1 MAKVRTDSWA
11 AGLSEEQ
18 SWALYSKA
26 RRCQWQ
32 EAAAW
37 AVKEF
42 GLEKG
47 PSRTAFYAWMTAMR
61 EEEHEHRMG
70 QAAIAAAEAAALGGR
85 CTKDEALI
93 QAFKALATDV
103 ALTTGDA
110 KTASAFVNSA
120 MAIKDRL
127 QKEQELA
134 LKSAAQSTKDEQL
147 KLARE
152 KFEAAERRENAAKT
166 GGRVQIPG
174 PPSSFS
180 GGPSVRPETADHAIF
195 CLPLCG
201 NPTKAHKNAGA
212 A

>member
-47 PSRTAFYAWMTAMR
+47 PSRTAFYAWLTAMR
-61 EEEHEHRMG
+61 EDEHEHRMG

-152 KFEAAERRENAAKT
+152 KFEFDAAKKAMEKAAEIKTISADDALAADEK
-166 GGRVQIPG
+166 IAK
-174 PPSSFS
+174 
-180 GGPSVRPETADHAIF
+180 VR
-195 CLPLCG
+195 
-201 NPTKAHKNAGA
+201 A
-212 A
+212 ALFGV

>member
-18 SWALYSKA
+18 SWELYSK
-26 RRCQWQ
+26 
-32 EAAAW
+32 
-37 AVKEF
+37 
-42 GLEKG
+42 
-47 PSRTAFYAWMTAMR
+47 
-61 EEEHEHRMG
+61 HRMG
-70 QAAIAAAEAAALGGR
+70 QAAIAAAEAAALGGK

-110 KTASAFVNSA
+110 KSASAFVNSA
-120 MAIKDRL
+120 MAIKDRLQKEQELALNRL

-152 KFEAAERRENAAKT
+152 KFEAAEKRLNAVQGAVDAPQLTDAERVAK
-166 GGRVQIPG
+166 IK
-174 PPSSFS
+174 S
-180 GGPSVRPETADHAIF
+180 IF
-195 CLPLCG
+195 G
-201 NPTKAHKNAGA
+201 MK
-212 A
+212 

>member
-70 QAAIAAAEAAALGGR
+70 QAAIAAAEAAALGGK

-134 LKSAAQSTKDEQL
+134 IKSAAQQTKDEQL
-147 KLARE
+147 KLDRE
-152 KFEAAERRENAAKT
+152 KFEAAEKRLERVAEIADAAR
-166 GGRVQIPG
+166 GGKVDPAK
-174 PPSSFS
+174 
-180 GGPSVRPETADHAIF
+180 VADEIDRI
-195 CLPLCG
+195 LG
-201 NPTKAHKNAGA
+201 RKK
-212 A
+212 

>member
-11 AGLSEEQ
+11 AALSEEQ

-70 QAAIAAAEAAALGGR
+70 QAAIAAAEAAALGSR

-110 KTASAFVNSA
+110 KSASAFVNSA

-152 KFEAAERRENAAKT
+152 KFEAAEKRLKAVQDAVKSAKAT
-166 GGRVQIPG
+166 GGG
-174 PPSSFS
+174 LSE
-180 GGPSVRPETADHAIF
+180 ETLKKIEEA
-195 CLPLCG
+195 
-201 NPTKAHKNAGA
+201 AGLL
-212 A
+212 

>member
-18 SWALYSKA
+18 SWELYSKA

-70 QAAIAAAEAAALGGR
+70 QAAIAAAEAAALGGK

-110 KTASAFVNSA
+110 KSASAFVNSA

-152 KFEAAERRENAAKT
+152 KFEAAERRENAAKAT
-166 GGRVQIPG
+166 V
-174 PPSSFS
+174 
-180 GGPSVRPETADHAIF
+180 ADSKLSDEERMAKLREIY
-195 CLPLCG
+195 G
-201 NPTKAHKNAGA
+201 I
-212 A
+212 

>member
-70 QAAIAAAEAAALGGR
+70 QAAIAAAEAAALGGK

-110 KTASAFVNSA
+110 KSASAFVNSA

-152 KFEAAERRENAAKT
+152 KFEAAEKRLERVAEIADAAR
-166 GGRVQIPG
+166 GGKVDPAK
-174 PPSSFS
+174 
-180 GGPSVRPETADHAIF
+180 VADEIDRI
-195 CLPLCG
+195 LG
-201 NPTKAHKNAGA
+201 RKK
-212 A
+212 

>member
-85 CTKDEALI
+85 CTKDEALV
-93 QAFKALATDV
+93 QAFKALAADV
-103 ALTTGDA
+103 ALTAGDA
-110 KTASAFVNSA
+110 KTASAFGSSA

-152 KFEAAERRENAAKT
+152 KFEAAEKRLERVAEIADAAR
-166 GGRVQIPG
+166 GGKVDPAK
-174 PPSSFS
+174 
-180 GGPSVRPETADHAIF
+180 VADEIDRI
-195 CLPLCG
+195 LG
-201 NPTKAHKNAGA
+201 RKK
-212 A
+212 

>member
-11 AGLSEEQ
+11 AALSEEQ

-26 RRCQWQ
+26 QRCQWQ

-93 QAFKALATDV
+93 QALKAIATDV
-103 ALTTGDA
+103 ALTMGDA
-110 KTASAFVNSA
+110 KSASAFVNSA

-127 QKEQELA
+127 LKEQELA

-152 KFEAAERRENAAKT
+152 KFEAAEKRLNAVQGAVDAPQLTDAERVAK
-166 GGRVQIPG
+166 IK
-174 PPSSFS
+174 S
-180 GGPSVRPETADHAIF
+180 IF
-195 CLPLCG
+195 G
-201 NPTKAHKNAGA
+201 MK
-212 A
+212 

>member
-11 AGLSEEQ
+11 AALTEEQ
-18 SWALYSKA
+18 SWTLYSKA

-70 QAAIAAAEAAALGGR
+70 QAAIAAAEAAALGGK

-152 KFEAAERRENAAKT
+152 KFEAAEKRLNAVKDAVKTAKSK
-166 GGRVQIPG
+166 GGLTA
-174 PPSSFS
+174 
-180 GGPSVRPETADHAIF
+180 ETLKEIEEA
-195 CLPLCG
+195 
-201 NPTKAHKNAGA
+201 AGLL
-212 A
+212 

>member
-70 QAAIAAAEAAALGGR
+70 QAAIAAAEAAALGGK

-127 QKEQELA
+127 QKERELA

-152 KFEAAERRENAAKT
+152 KFEAAEKRLERVAEIADAAR
-166 GGRVQIPG
+166 GGKVDPAK
-174 PPSSFS
+174 
-180 GGPSVRPETADHAIF
+180 VADEIDRI
-195 CLPLCG
+195 LG
-201 NPTKAHKNAGA
+201 RKK
-212 A
+212 

>member
-110 KTASAFVNSA
+110 KSASAFVNSA

-152 KFEAAERRENAAKT
+152 KFEAAEKRLKAVQDAVKTAKAT
-166 GGRVQIPG
+166 GGG
-174 PPSSFS
+174 LSE
-180 GGPSVRPETADHAIF
+180 ETLKKIEEA
-195 CLPLCG
+195 
-201 NPTKAHKNAGA
+201 AGLL
-212 A
+212 

>member
-47 PSRTAFYAWMTAMR
+47 PSRTAFYVWMTAMR
-61 EEEHEHRMG
+61 EDEHEHRMG

-152 KFEAAERRENAAKT
+152 KFEFDAAKAAMEKAAEIKTISADDALAADEK
-166 GGRVQIPG
+166 IAK
-174 PPSSFS
+174 
-180 GGPSVRPETADHAIF
+180 VR
-195 CLPLCG
+195 
-201 NPTKAHKNAGA
+201 A
-212 A
+212 ALFGV

>member
-18 SWALYSKA
+18 SWALYSRA

-47 PSRTAFYAWMTAMR
+47 PSRTAFYAWLTAMR
-61 EEEHEHRMG
+61 EDEHEHRMG

-152 KFEAAERRENAAKT
+152 KFEFDAAKKAMEKAAEIKTISADDALAADEK
-166 GGRVQIPG
+166 IAK
-174 PPSSFS
+174 
-180 GGPSVRPETADHAIF
+180 VR
-195 CLPLCG
+195 
-201 NPTKAHKNAGA
+201 A
-212 A
+212 ALFGV

>member
-70 QAAIAAAEAAALGGR
+70 QAAIAAAEAAALGGK

-152 KFEAAERRENAAKT
+152 KFEAAEKRLERVAEIADAAR
-166 GGRVQIPG
+166 GGKVDPAK
-174 PPSSFS
+174 
-180 GGPSVRPETADHAIF
+180 VADEIDRI
-195 CLPLCG
+195 LG
-201 NPTKAHKNAGA
+201 RKK
-212 A
+212 

>member
-47 PSRTAFYAWMTAMR
+47 PSRTAFYAWLTAMR

-152 KFEAAERRENAAKT
+152 KFEAAEKRLNAVQSAVDAPQLT
-166 GGRVQIPG
+166 DAERVATLKSLFG
-174 PPSSFS
+174 LK
-180 GGPSVRPETADHAIF
+180 GWT
-195 CLPLCG
+195 C
-201 NPTKAHKNAGA
+201 
-212 A
+212 

>member
-42 GLEKG
+42 GHEKG

-152 KFEAAERRENAAKT
+152 KFEAAEKRLERVAEIADAAR
-166 GGRVQIPG
+166 GGKVDPAK
-174 PPSSFS
+174 
-180 GGPSVRPETADHAIF
+180 VADEIDRI
-195 CLPLCG
+195 LG
-201 NPTKAHKNAGA
+201 RKK
-212 A
+212 

>member
-18 SWALYSKA
+18 SWELYSKA

-70 QAAIAAAEAAALGGR
+70 QAAIAAAEAAALGGK

-152 KFEAAERRENAAKT
+152 KFMAAERRENAAKGT
-166 GGRVQIPG
+166 LADEKLTPEEKLKELDRLFGR
-174 PPSSFS
+174 
-180 GGPSVRPETADHAIF
+180 
-195 CLPLCG
+195 
-201 NPTKAHKNAGA
+201 
-212 A
+212 

>member
-47 PSRTAFYAWMTAMR
+47 PSRTAFYAWLTAMR

-152 KFEAAERRENAAKT
+152 KFEFDAAKAAMEKAAEIKT
-166 GGRVQIPG
+166 I
-174 PPSSFS
+174 SADDAL
-180 GGPSVRPETADHAIF
+180 TADEKIA
-195 CLPLCG
+195 
-201 NPTKAHKNAGA
+201 KVRA
-212 A
+212 ALFGV

>member
-42 GLEKG
+42 GLTKG

-110 KTASAFVNSA
+110 KSASALINSA

-152 KFEAAERRENAAKT
+152 KFEAAEKRLKAVQDAVKTAKAT
-166 GGRVQIPG
+166 GGG
-174 PPSSFS
+174 LSE
-180 GGPSVRPETADHAIF
+180 ETLKKIEEA
-195 CLPLCG
+195 
-201 NPTKAHKNAGA
+201 AGLL
-212 A
+212 

>member
-42 GLEKG
+42 GLAKG
-47 PSRTAFYAWMTAMR
+47 PSRTAFYAWLTAMR
-61 EEEHEHRMG
+61 KDEHEHRMG

-152 KFEAAERRENAAKT
+152 KFEFDAAKKAMEKAAEIKTISADDALAADEK
-166 GGRVQIPG
+166 IAK
-174 PPSSFS
+174 
-180 GGPSVRPETADHAIF
+180 VR
-195 CLPLCG
+195 
-201 NPTKAHKNAGA
+201 A
-212 A
+212 ALFGV

>member
-47 PSRTAFYAWMTAMR
+47 PSRTAFYAWLTAMR

-70 QAAIAAAEAAALGGR
+70 QAAIAAAEAAARGGR

-134 LKSAAQSTKDEQL
+134 LKSAARSTKDEQR

-152 KFEAAERRENAAKT
+152 KFEFDAAKAAMEKAAEIKTISADDALAADEK
-166 GGRVQIPG
+166 IAK
-174 PPSSFS
+174 
-180 GGPSVRPETADHAIF
+180 VR
-195 CLPLCG
+195 
-201 NPTKAHKNAGA
+201 A
-212 A
+212 ALFGV

>member
-11 AGLSEEQ
+11 AGLTEEQ
-18 SWALYSKA
+18 SWELYSKA

-70 QAAIAAAEAAALGGR
+70 QAAIAAAEAAALGGK

-110 KTASAFVNSA
+110 KSASAFVNSA
-120 MAIKDRL
+120 MAIKARL

-152 KFEAAERRENAAKT
+152 KFEAAERRENAAKAT
-166 GGRVQIPG
+166 V
-174 PPSSFS
+174 
-180 GGPSVRPETADHAIF
+180 ADNKLSDEERMAKLREIY
-195 CLPLCG
+195 G
-201 NPTKAHKNAGA
+201 I
-212 A
+212 

>member
-47 PSRTAFYAWMTAMR
+47 PSRTAFYAWMTATR

-152 KFEAAERRENAAKT
+152 KFEFDAAKAAMEKAAEIKTISADDALAADEK
-166 GGRVQIPG
+166 IAK
-174 PPSSFS
+174 
-180 GGPSVRPETADHAIF
+180 VR
-195 CLPLCG
+195 
-201 NPTKAHKNAGA
+201 A
-212 A
+212 ALFGV

>member
-18 SWALYSKA
+18 SWELYSKA

-70 QAAIAAAEAAALGGR
+70 QAAIGGK

-110 KTASAFVNSA
+110 KSASAFVNSA

-152 KFEAAERRENAAKT
+152 KFEAAERRENAAKAT
-166 GGRVQIPG
+166 V
-174 PPSSFS
+174 
-180 GGPSVRPETADHAIF
+180 ADSKLSDEERMAKLREIY
-195 CLPLCG
+195 G
-201 NPTKAHKNAGA
+201 I
-212 A
+212 

>member
-18 SWALYSKA
+18 SWELYSKA

-70 QAAIAAAEAAALGGR
+70 QAAIAAAEAAALGGK

-110 KTASAFVNSA
+110 KSASAFVNSA

-147 KLARE
+147 KLSRE
-152 KFEAAERRENAAKT
+152 KFEAAEKRLKAVQDAVKSAKAT
-166 GGRVQIPG
+166 GGG
-174 PPSSFS
+174 LSE
-180 GGPSVRPETADHAIF
+180 ETLKKIEEA
-195 CLPLCG
+195 
-201 NPTKAHKNAGA
+201 AGLL
-212 A
+212 

>member
-1 MAKVRTDSWA
+1 M
-11 AGLSEEQ
+11 
-18 SWALYSKA
+18 
-26 RRCQWQ
+26 
-32 EAAAW
+32 
-37 AVKEF
+37 KEF

-47 PSRTAFYAWMTAMR
+47 PSRTAFYAWLTAMR

-152 KFEAAERRENAAKT
+152 KFEFDAAKAAMEKAAEIKTISADDALAADEK
-166 GGRVQIPG
+166 IAK
-174 PPSSFS
+174 
-180 GGPSVRPETADHAIF
+180 VR
-195 CLPLCG
+195 
-201 NPTKAHKNAGA
+201 A
-212 A
+212 ALFGV

>member
-32 EAAAW
+32 EAGAW

-47 PSRTAFYAWMTAMR
+47 PSRTAFYAWLTAMR

-152 KFEAAERRENAAKT
+152 KFEFDAAKAAMEKAAEIKTISADDALAADEK
-166 GGRVQIPG
+166 IAK
-174 PPSSFS
+174 
-180 GGPSVRPETADHAIF
+180 VR
-195 CLPLCG
+195 
-201 NPTKAHKNAGA
+201 A
-212 A
+212 ALFGV

>member
-11 AGLSEEQ
+11 SSLSEEQ

-110 KTASAFVNSA
+110 KSASAFVNSA

-152 KFEAAERRENAAKT
+152 KFEAAEKRLKAVQNAVKSAKAT
-166 GGRVQIPG
+166 GGG
-174 PPSSFS
+174 LSE
-180 GGPSVRPETADHAIF
+180 ETLKKIEEA
-195 CLPLCG
+195 
-201 NPTKAHKNAGA
+201 AGLL
-212 A
+212 

>member
-127 QKEQELA
+127 QKEQELV

-152 KFEAAERRENAAKT
+152 KFEAAERRENAAKAT
-166 GGRVQIPG
+166 V
-174 PPSSFS
+174 
-180 GGPSVRPETADHAIF
+180 ADNKLSDEERMAKLREIY
-195 CLPLCG
+195 G
-201 NPTKAHKNAGA
+201 I
-212 A
+212 